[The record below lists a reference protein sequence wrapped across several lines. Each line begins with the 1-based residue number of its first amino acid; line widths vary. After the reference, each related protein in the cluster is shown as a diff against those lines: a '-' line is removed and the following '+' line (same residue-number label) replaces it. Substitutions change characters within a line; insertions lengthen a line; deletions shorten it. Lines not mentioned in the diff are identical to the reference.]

1 MGCWGHEGRRER
13 GRGEGEREGRGKER
27 EGRGK
32 EREREGGRGE
42 GEREG
47 EGEGRGER
55 ERRGRGE
62 GRRGRGR
69 ESERKSERE
78 IEREM
83 ASISCIHIPN
93 VDIYS
98 ELKAQPHK
106 LPLCLHFPSEMQ
118 ILAWH
123 VALHDCEILK
133 PSAPFNGCE
142 WPSCRMCIFSN
153 IAKC

>member
-1 MGCWGHEGRRER
+1 MREGGREEGERER
-13 GRGEGEREGRGKER
+13 GRGEG
-27 EGRGK
+27 
-32 EREREGGRGE
+32 
-42 GEREG
+42 
-47 EGEGRGER
+47 
-55 ERRGRGE
+55 RRGRGE
-62 GRRGRGR
+62 GRRGRGREEGERERGKERERGRGEGRRGRGEGRRGTGR

-118 ILAWH
+118 IIAWH

-153 IAKC
+153 IAKY